1 MQAFRR
7 SAGSRG
13 LRRVP
18 LGLAQ
23 LGHGDG
29 KLSELSDE
37 HHHSGLVLVAHRRR
51 ERKQSGGGPQPVP
64 GRCGPGDPTEAAPS
78 RAGIAVCRLPKRPLP
93 RTSAAACK
101 ASEAAQ
107 AASAAAA
114 GSVKA
119 HDRIVWVARAAVLL
133 APFQMWRRSSA
144 LSRVPGRAYGVDVGP
159 VESHR

>member
-51 ERKQSGGGPQPVP
+51 ERKQLAQQHQHENPA
-64 GRCGPGDPTEAAPS
+64 R
-78 RAGIAVCRLPKRPLP
+78 RLPRCVAAKPGQRPATLS
-93 RTSAAACK
+93 TSHMT
-101 ASEAAQ
+101 E
-107 AASAAAA
+107 
-114 GSVKA
+114 
-119 HDRIVWVARAAVLL
+119 H
-133 APFQMWRRSSA
+133 
-144 LSRVPGRAYGVDVGP
+144 PG
-159 VESHR
+159 